1 MKAVSVLVTSDLGVK
16 AVLQKLEPYVI
27 ALNTNTWL
35 RSWRSRR
42 RIQRKEVEGL
52 VAARA
57 NEVNQQI
64 S

>member
-27 ALNTNTWL
+27 PL
-35 RSWRSRR
+35 RSRR

>member
-16 AVLQKLEPYVI
+16 AILQKLEPYVI
-27 ALNTNTWL
+27 PLNTNTWL